1 MTTPGRYAAA
11 DGSFARS
18 TSNAAARGGALIAV
32 ALVIGFL
39 LLWKGGIGSDG
50 DAAAIDIDSSDGGSD
65 VVDDSGDDGAAAGDD
80 SGDDGSGDD
89 SGDDGSGDDSGD
101 DGTGDDGDTTDSTP
115 ITVSTRPL
123 GEVKVVVANAVGEAG
138 LAGVRTAVLT
148 TAGYVGQAANAATRP
163 VETSVVYYLSGYEQ
177 DAAGVAAELG
187 ADAALVLS
195 PAPVDP
201 TTLVADATGIE
212 DFHIWV
218 VLGADRVLG

>member
-39 LLWKGGIGSDG
+39 LLWKGGIGTDG
-50 DAAAIDIDSSDGGSD
+50 DAAAIDIDSGDGGSD
-65 VVDDSGDDGAAAGDD
+65 VADDSGDDAGAAGDDGDDDVD

-89 SGDDGSGDDSGD
+89 SADDGS
-101 DGTGDDGDTTDSTP
+101 GDDGDTTDTTP
-115 ITVSTRPL
+115 ITPDTRPL
-123 GEVKVVVANAVGEAG
+123 GEVKVVVANGVGEAG
-138 LAGVRTAVLT
+138 LAGARTAVLT

-163 VETSVVYYLSGYEQ
+163 VETSMVYYLAGYEQ
-177 DAAGVAAELG
+177 DAVGVAAELD

-212 DFHIWV
+212 DFQIWL